1 MAFTC
6 CVCIGEK
13 FLALQ
18 FKIIVT
24 SIFYGKVP
32 ARNKQVLGVDF
43 KFGNV
48 SYIQRQVICILYYK
62 VKLKNKVKFS
72 NQFRIV
78 YIELGFDVIFFVMD
92 FQS

>member
-1 MAFTC
+1 M
-6 CVCIGEK
+6 
-13 FLALQ
+13 ALQ

-24 SIFYGKVP
+24 SVSYGKEP
-32 ARNKQVLGVDF
+32 ARNKHVLGVDF

-48 SYIQRQVICILYYK
+48 SYIQRQVICILHYK

-72 NQFRIV
+72 NQFRTV